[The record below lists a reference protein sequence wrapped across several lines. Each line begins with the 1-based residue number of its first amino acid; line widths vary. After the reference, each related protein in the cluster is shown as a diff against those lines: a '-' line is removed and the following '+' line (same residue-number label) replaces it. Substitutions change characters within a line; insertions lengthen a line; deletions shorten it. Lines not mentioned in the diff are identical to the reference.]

1 MTQKTLYPLIAQE
14 HIRLLNCFLSF
25 IRRLVLL
32 RHVARDY
39 PQAPITFF
47 SREVFVNI
55 CWALGAG
62 TRSPDVTRRHVII
75 EGIDLLLRA

>member
-1 MTQKTLYPLIAQE
+1 
-14 HIRLLNCFLSF
+14 
-25 IRRLVLL
+25 
-32 RHVARDY
+32 VARDY

-62 TRSPDVTRRHVII
+62 TRSPDVTRRNVII